1 MNEKIKRWR
10 MRLCFVDQVIAK
22 GNMAGQVLNQECNA
36 GGGDCGMQC
45 NESERVRGLEL
56 GLVLSDIYHGHLLQG
71 EVVAG
76 YEVGKDKG
84 SAPEHK

>member
-1 MNEKIKRWR
+1 M
-10 MRLCFVDQVIAK
+10 IAK

-56 GLVLSDIYHGHLLQG
+56 GLVNMIFLI
-71 EVVAG
+71 
-76 YEVGKDKG
+76 
-84 SAPEHK
+84 